1 MELVDRYLQA
11 VKFFLPKKQQA
22 DIVAELSEDLHSQ
35 IEAKQA
41 ELGRTLTDSELE
53 AILKR
58 CGSPWEVASRFLPQR
73 YLIGPT
79 LFPAYRFFLGILLLG
94 CVVPR
99 FLIWIG
105 FLIFDPADRGYLNM
119 GNMLATIVFCAFFTT
134 LVFAIVERTGIKVK
148 LLDCWNPR
156 KLPPV
161 KDPNRI
167 PRGNSLVEIGALVV
181 FFTFFCQVLWP
192 GPVIDLFGAKIMLA
206 PAWRSFFWAYTVL
219 AMCSLALSGVNL
231 FRPYWTTSRA
241 FWRLLLDVAG
251 GAMFCW
257 LLKAQLLLG
266 ISAPNLSEAKA
277 AELTTLVTLIMA
289 KALPW
294 AVVILVAIFLM
305 SSYRLFRVWS
315 RDRRRTP
322 IMPPVNGVTTSI
334 ATGS

>member
-1 MELVDRYLQA
+1 MELLDQYLQA
-11 VKFFLPKKQQA
+11 VQFFLPKKQKA
-22 DIVAELSEDLHSQ
+22 DIIAELSEDLRSQ
-35 IEAKQA
+35 IEEKEA

-53 AILKR
+53 ALLKR
-58 CGSPWEVASRFLPQR
+58 CGSPWEVASRYLPQR

-99 FLIWIG
+99 FLVWIG

-119 GNMLATIVFCAFFTT
+119 GNMLETIVSAAFFTT
-134 LVFAIVERTGIKVK
+134 LAFAIIEWTGIKLK
-148 LLDCWNPR
+148 LMDYWNPR

-167 PRGNSLVEIGALVV
+167 SRTNSLVEIGALVV
-181 FFTFFCQVLWP
+181 FFTLFFQVLRP
-192 GPVIDLFGAKIMLA
+192 APVINMFGAKIALA
-206 PAWRSFFWAYTVL
+206 PAWRVFFWAYTVL

-231 FRPYWTTSRA
+231 LRPYWTQSRA

-257 LLKAQLLLG
+257 LLKAQPLLG
-266 ISAPNLSEAKA
+266 ISAPNLSESKA
-277 AELTTLVTLIMA
+277 TALTALVNLIMA

-294 AVVILVAIFLM
+294 AVVVLVAVLLM
-305 SSYRLFRVWS
+305 SSYRIFRVWS
-315 RDRRRTP
+315 SDRRRNP
-322 IMPPVNGVTTSI
+322 IVPPVNGVTTSI